1 MQIESA
7 LITHLQQFLM
17 EIGKGFACVARQHSI
32 SLQILLIFL

>member
-1 MQIESA
+1 M
-7 LITHLQQFLM
+7 M